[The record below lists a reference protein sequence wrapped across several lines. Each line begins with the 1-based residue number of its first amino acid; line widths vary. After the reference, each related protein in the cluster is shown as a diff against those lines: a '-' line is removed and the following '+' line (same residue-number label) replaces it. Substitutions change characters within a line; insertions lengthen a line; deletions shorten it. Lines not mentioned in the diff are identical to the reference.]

1 MQEFTSETEFK
12 FGDGKVVASEKSVV
26 IPCNAEGKNVSLK
39 TDVVKSEITLSLS
52 KESKKITELKIDFV
66 NDRTNIFGKDIHL
79 HFTTSGHYAIPLN
92 ETNLNLKTSSVEDSN
107 FVEVLLAIDNIEEKS
122 KKEIK
127 YIAIKLHKQF
137 GHPKSARLIDLIKTV
152 GTSDKDMLDMVKDL
166 DKSCEICMRYK
177 RPSSR
182 PVVEFSLA
190 HGFNETV
197 AIDLK
202 HWVAI
207 FGTPTFLSDNRGEFT
222 NELFREMGKQFNI
235 NIKSTAAESPWSN
248 DIVEKQNGV
257 IGNMIEKVM
266 SHVRCRYKR

>member
-1 MQEFTSETEFK
+1 MTTLK
-12 FGDGKVVASEKSVV
+12 
-26 IPCNAEGKNVSLK
+26 KN
-39 TDVVKSEITLSLS
+39 
-52 KESKKITELKIDFV
+52 
-66 NDRTNIFGKDIHL
+66 R
-79 HFTTSGHYAIPLN
+79 
-92 ETNLNLKTSSVEDSN
+92 
-107 FVEVLLAIDNIEEKS
+107 
-122 KKEIK
+122 KKEKK

-137 GHPKSARLIDLIKTV
+137 GHPKSARLIYLIKTA
-152 GTSDKDMLDMVKDL
+152 GISDKDLLDMVKDL

-177 RPSSR
+177 RRSSR

-207 FGTPTFLSDNRGEFT
+207 FGTPNIFLSDNRREFN

-266 SHVRCRYKR
+266 SQVRCRYKR

>member
-1 MQEFTSETEFK
+1 M
-12 FGDGKVVASEKSVV
+12 
-26 IPCNAEGKNVSLK
+26 SLK
-39 TDVVKSEITLSLS
+39 TDVVKSEIPLLLS
-52 KESKKITELKIDFV
+52 KESMKAAESKIDFV
-66 NDRTNIFGKDIHL
+66 NDRINIFGKDIHL

-92 ETNLNLKTSSVEDSN
+92 ETNLNLKTPSVEDSN
-107 FVEVLLAIDNIEEKS
+107 FDEVLLTIDNTEEKS
-122 KKEIK
+122 KKEKK

-137 GHPKSARLIDLIKTV
+137 GHPKSARLIDLIKTA
-152 GTSDKDMLDMVKDL
+152 GISDKDLLDMVKDL

-182 PVVEFSLA
+182 PVVEFSVA

-197 AIDLK
+197 AINLK
-202 HWVAI
+202 HWAAI
-207 FGTPTFLSDNRGEFT
+207 FGTPNIFLSDNRGEYN

-235 NIKSTAAESPWSN
+235 NIKSTVAESPWSN
-248 DIVEKQNGV
+248 NIVEKQNGV